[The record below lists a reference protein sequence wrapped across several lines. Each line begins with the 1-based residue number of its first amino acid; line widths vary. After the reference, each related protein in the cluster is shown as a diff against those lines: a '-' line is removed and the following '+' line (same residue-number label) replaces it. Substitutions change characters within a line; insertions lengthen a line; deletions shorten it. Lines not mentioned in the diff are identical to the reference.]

1 MLCVAL
7 SPLVRQYTV
16 TDIHDLVPLI
26 QKNLVLNFPKW
37 PLNSNVSLE
46 PLDWLELQKLSP
58 SNRSR
63 FFKFDPVD
71 LLLVVDCI
79 YHPSLV
85 PPLVETIDYMAT
97 DVTTVLVVVELRAE
111 DVIREFL
118 SCWLSLPS
126 WEIWRVGSG
135 EDQIMKRPYAMW
147 VGRKQS
153 NAPQLGS

>member
-7 SPLVRQYTV
+7 SPFVRQYTG
-16 TDIHDLVPLI
+16 TDLHELVPLI

-37 PLNSNVSLE
+37 PLDSNVSLTS
-46 PLDWLELQKLSP
+46 LDWIELQKASP
-58 SNRSR
+58 RNRAR
-63 FFKFDPVD
+63 FFKFDPVN

-85 PPLVETIDYMAT
+85 PPLVETIDYIAT
-97 DVTTVLVVVELRAE
+97 PDVTTVLVVVELRAE
-111 DVIREFL
+111 DVVREFL

-135 EDQIMKRPYAMW
+135 EDNIMKRPYAIW
-147 VGRKQS
+147 LGRKQNS
-153 NAPQLGS
+153 A